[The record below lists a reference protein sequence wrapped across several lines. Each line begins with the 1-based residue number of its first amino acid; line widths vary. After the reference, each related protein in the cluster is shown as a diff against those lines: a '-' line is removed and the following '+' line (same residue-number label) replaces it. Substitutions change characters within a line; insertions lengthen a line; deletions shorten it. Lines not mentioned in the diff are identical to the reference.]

1 MSESEKK
8 VKRLIDEH
16 WFCRQCGVVIGLI
29 VKFRKKN
36 ARGQFWDVS
45 QDGNLGL
52 TMHGARVLQID
63 IGKRFSLDE
72 APKPRPKK
80 RAVVFRIM
88 PNPEVILVKDFNG
101 NIEKVLWRE
110 RRLLYVGTE
119 VFISK
124 ETLHGFHMAQSIDM
138 EVV

>member
-1 MSESEKK
+1 
-8 VKRLIDEH
+8 
-16 WFCRQCGVVIGLI
+16 
-29 VKFRKKN
+29 
-36 ARGQFWDVS
+36 
-45 QDGNLGL
+45 
-52 TMHGARVLQID
+52 MHGARVLQID
-63 IGKRFSLDE
+63 IGKRFCLDD
-72 APKPRPKK
+72 APTPRPKK

>member
-1 MSESEKK
+1 MSEVKK

-16 WFCRQCGVVIGLI
+16 WFCRQCGVVIDRV

-36 ARGQFWDVS
+36 ARGQFWDIS
-45 QDGNLGL
+45 QDGNTGL

-63 IGKRFSLDE
+63 IGKRFPLEE
-72 APKPRPKK
+72 APVPRQKK
-80 RAVVFRIM
+80 RAVVFRIE

-101 NIEKVLWRE
+101 GIEKVLHRE
-110 RRLLYVGTE
+110 KRLIYVGTE
-119 VFISK
+119 VFVSK
-124 ETLHGFHMAQSIDM
+124 ETMHGYHMAQSLDM

>member
-63 IGKRFSLDE
+63 IGKRFCLDN
-72 APKPRPKK
+72 APTPRPKK

-119 VFISK
+119 VFISI
-124 ETLHGFHMAQSIDM
+124 ETHHGYRFAQSIDR